1 LPGILRTRFFTL
13 LAEKELREGRRIR
26 YNEIA
31 AETGV
36 SQPAV
41 GRWARNEV
49 TKFEAPVLVAFC
61 RYFGCEIGDL
71 LYIDWEAEDTS
82 QESEDETG

>member
-1 LPGILRTRFFTL
+1 MAKIRVRFL
-13 LAEKELREGRRIR
+13 ELVAQKEIKIGRRIR
-26 YNEIA
+26 ANEIA
-31 AETGV
+31 MVTGV
-36 SQPAV
+36 NAATVS
-41 GRWARNEV
+41 RWLKNDV

-82 QESEDETG
+82 QENEDED